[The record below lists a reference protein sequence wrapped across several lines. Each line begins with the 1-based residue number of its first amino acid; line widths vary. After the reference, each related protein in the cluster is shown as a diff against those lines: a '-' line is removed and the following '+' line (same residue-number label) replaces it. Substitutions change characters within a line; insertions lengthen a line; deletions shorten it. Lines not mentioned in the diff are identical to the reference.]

1 MSINGITGSDAGG
14 SMRPRPGRPAGA
26 RRPVVRLPALP
37 NPSWP
42 ASWPTSWPASWA
54 TAWPSGGAQPRP
66 PVAWPPVRLPELP
79 VPLSLPARW
88 RNLLLRMAGA
98 GAGTVGLFGM
108 VIGAEILAARR
119 RTVLPETEY
128 ERILS
133 FPGRS
138 PGRADD
144 APPLRLAVLGDST
157 TTGVGTERVEDTY
170 AALAGLAL
178 AERGP
183 VEVHV
188 LGRASSRIND
198 VLTEQV
204 PLAAAIEPDLVLLV
218 VGANDA
224 THVTPFREVA
234 TGIREI
240 LRGLGDRPVVVAG
253 VPRLTLVRLL
263 APPLRE
269 LSHIRG
275 QHVNRIL
282 RRAAAR
288 RPGTTFVPLVARP
301 PRGDAEF
308 WKGFLAADGFHP
320 SAIGYARWALELVP
334 ALLAADPRPVGAEAE
349 AASEV

>member
-1 MSINGITGSDAGG
+1 
-14 SMRPRPGRPAGA
+14 
-26 RRPVVRLPALP
+26 
-37 NPSWP
+37 
-42 ASWPTSWPASWA
+42 
-54 TAWPSGGAQPRP
+54 
-66 PVAWPPVRLPELP
+66 
-79 VPLSLPARW
+79 
-88 RNLLLRMAGA
+88 MAGA
-98 GAGTVGLFGM
+98 SAGTVGLFGM

-119 RTVLPETEY
+119 RAVLPETEY
-128 ERILS
+128 ERILL
-133 FPGRS
+133 FPGRA
-138 PGRADD
+138 GADG
-144 APPLRLAVLGDST
+144 PPLRLAVLGDST

-178 AERGP
+178 AEHGP

-188 LGRASSRIND
+188 LGRAASRINH
-198 VLTEQV
+198 VLAEQV

-224 THVTPFREVA
+224 THITPFREVA

-288 RPGTTFVPLVARP
+288 RPGTVFVPLAARP
-301 PRGDAEF
+301 PRTDAEF

-320 SAIGYARWALELVP
+320 SAIGYARWALELTP
-334 ALLAADPRPVGAEAE
+334 ALLAADPRRPAEAGPE
-349 AASEV
+349 AVPQA

>member
-1 MSINGITGSDAGG
+1 
-14 SMRPRPGRPAGA
+14 
-26 RRPVVRLPALP
+26 
-37 NPSWP
+37 
-42 ASWPTSWPASWA
+42 
-54 TAWPSGGAQPRP
+54 
-66 PVAWPPVRLPELP
+66 
-79 VPLSLPARW
+79 
-88 RNLLLRMAGA
+88 MAGA
-98 GAGTVGLFGM
+98 SAGTVGVMGM

-119 RTVLPETEY
+119 RAVLPETQY
-128 ERILS
+128 ERVLS
-133 FPGRS
+133 FPGRVED
-138 PGRADD
+138 GR
-144 APPLRLAVLGDST
+144 PPLRLAVLGDST

-188 LGRASSRIND
+188 LGRAASRINH
-198 VLTEQV
+198 VLTEQL

-224 THVTPFREVA
+224 THVTPIREVS
-234 TGIREI
+234 TGIRDI
-240 LRGLGDRPVVVAG
+240 LRGFGDGPVVVAG

-282 RRAAAR
+282 RRAADR
-288 RPGTTFVPLVARP
+288 RPGTTFVPLAVRP
-301 PRGDAEF
+301 PRADAEL

-334 ALLAADPRPVGAEAE
+334 ALLAADPRRPAETPVAAPEA
-349 AASEV
+349 